1 MEARSDSFY
10 IALACDLLLGII
22 VFLTNPR
29 RPANA
34 CFLIQSCVI
43 GSWLLTRQL
52 AFLSTTAGP
61 AIFWGRLCSVAGA
74 LFPLA
79 FELLRAAVAHGDRGW
94 TAILKNVRYWLLAST
109 LFVVLCGSPYFIR
122 GVFFPR
128 IHTVSGDIQFP
139 VPLYNRIGGNAGLI
153 FLIVSGAFLCW
164 RMWSDYVGKRAH
176 GLRRVELQFVQLG
189 YLTLLLGSLFISF
202 LPWLLQD
209 PRLILLLPTYTPFSV
224 LAYSLI
230 IGYGI
235 TSHRILDVRAF
246 LQRALSYLVLFA
258 YAGIIFTAVW
268 FASQWL
274 FERLGINADFWP
286 GLAGAFTVVLLATPG
301 RGMLQ
306 RIAAKIIPPR
316 LNFENA
322 VVRVDEIIQ
331 SVSSLPLL
339 LQQFSRTVAE
349 IADTDFVAVMSREG
363 GLFEQSYP
371 KSASGGLTLS
381 QEDSIVQHLV
391 ERGVG
396 ELAME
401 DLERYLADPYRRGL
415 RERLRALKLDVVVSI
430 RRRGEL
436 TGLLLLGPRRGG
448 RIYGG
453 PGLTALRVMADQ
465 LAVAIDNCRLYT
477 EARRTAAYIQ
487 TLVEDLT
494 VGVIAVDAAQR
505 VTVFNREAERILQ
518 VPRLDA
524 VNVSDLPAPVS
535 RYLSATIADHKPA
548 RDQEVL
554 LHEESAQ
561 ETHLLVNCLPFAA
574 EEADAL
580 AGIEG
585 QAPGAILVLNDRTAL
600 RRLEQQIR
608 QNERLASI
616 GTLAAGT
623 AHEIKNPLVSLRVFT
638 QLLPKR
644 YDDPEFR
651 ASFHEL
657 VGGEIS
663 RIEHIVNQLL
673 NYARPSKPALA
684 GLHLHETIE
693 GVMRFVEPQ
702 ASKNRVTLHNKLDA
716 ENDFILGDNNM
727 LRQVFLNLLLNAIQA
742 LAARGGNVT
751 VRTRLERG
759 FPGDVSEAAEPVIAA
774 EVLDDGPGI
783 PPEMLPHVFDPFFTT
798 KDNGTGLG
806 LSVSHTIVREHGG
819 FIEATSDLGRGS
831 SFCLRLQIAQG
842 IAPHPALHL
851 VG

>member
-1 MEARSDSFY
+1 MYSHSEPFFF
-10 IALACDLLLGII
+10 ALACDLLLGLL

-29 RPANA
+29 RPANTSL
-34 CFLIQSCVI
+34 LIQAAVI
-43 GSWLLTRQL
+43 ASWLLTRHL
-52 AFLSTTAGP
+52 AFLSTSAPT
-61 AIFWGRLCSVAGA
+61 AIFWGRLCSIFGLLLA
-74 LFPLA
+74 PA
-79 FELLRAAVAHGDRGW
+79 FELLRASVAFGDEGW
-94 TAILKNVRYWLLAST
+94 LEVLKKIRYWIFAASAFTLLC
-109 LFVVLCGSPYFIR
+109 VSPFFITDVQFPLVR
-122 GVFFPR
+122 TPVGEIRFPR
-128 IHTVSGDIQFP
+128 PIYHP
-139 VPLYNRIGGNAGLI
+139 IGGVA
-153 FLIVSGAFLCW
+153 FLIYGAASIAFLVW
-164 RMWSDYVGKRAH
+164 RMWSDYFGTKLQ

-189 YLTLLLGSLFISF
+189 YLTLSVSILLISF
-202 LPWLLQD
+202 LPWLARN
-209 PRLILLLPTYTPFSV
+209 PELILLLPLYTPFCAI
-224 LAYSLI
+224 AYSLVI
-230 IGYGI
+230 AYGI

-246 LQRALSYLVLFA
+246 LQRGISYLVLFA
-258 YAGIIFTAVW
+258 YAGVIFTGVW

-274 FERLGINADFWP
+274 FERMGINANFWP

-306 RIAAKIIPPR
+306 RVAARIIPPR

-322 VVRVDEIIQ
+322 VMRVDEIIQ

-349 IADTDFVAVMSREG
+349 VADTEFVAVMSREG
-363 GLFEQSYP
+363 GQFVQSFP
-371 KSASGGLTLS
+371 KGAGGLTLS
-381 QEDSIVQHLV
+381 SGDPIVRHLV

-396 ELAME
+396 ELASE

-415 RERLRALKLDVVVSI
+415 RDRLRALGLDAVVSI

-465 LAVAIDNCRLYT
+465 LAVAMDNCRLYT

-494 VGVIAVDAAQR
+494 VGVIAVDSAQR
-505 VTVFNREAERILQ
+505 VTVFNREAERIL
-518 VPRLDA
+518 RLSRLEA
-524 VNVSDLPAPVS
+524 GHVSDLPRRVS
-535 RYLSATIADHKPA
+535 RFLAATIADHRPS
-548 RDQEVL
+548 RDQEVI
-554 LHEESAQ
+554 LHEEADH
-561 ETHLLVNCLPFAA
+561 ETHLVVNCLPFAA

-580 AGIEG
+580 AGIED

-608 QNERLASI
+608 QNERLASL

-657 VGGEIS
+657 VGGEIN

-673 NYARPSKPALA
+673 NYARPSRPALA

-693 GVMRFVEPQ
+693 SVLRFIEPQ
-702 ASKNRVTLHNKLDA
+702 ANKSHVKLRSDLEA
-716 ENDFILGDNNM
+716 EDDFILGDGNM

-742 LAARGGNVT
+742 LAERGGNVT
-751 VRTRLERG
+751 VRTRIEHG
-759 FPGDVSEAAEPVIAA
+759 FPGEDGAAAEPVIVA

-783 PPEMLPHVFDPFFTT
+783 PADMLPHVFDPFFTT

-806 LSVSHTIVREHGG
+806 LSVTHTIVREHGG
-819 FIEATSDLGRGS
+819 YIEASSDPGRGTC
-831 SFCLRLQIAQG
+831 FRLRLQIAHQN
-842 IAPHPALHL
+842 APQTALGL
-851 VG
+851 VI

>member
-1 MEARSDSFY
+1 MNSPLGPFY
-10 IALACDLLLGII
+10 IALLCDLLLG
-22 VFLTNPR
+22 VAVLAENFR
-29 RPANA
+29 RPANRS
-34 CFLIQSCVI
+34 FFIQSVTI
-43 GSWLLTRQL
+43 ASWLLTRTF
-52 AFLSTTAGP
+52 AFLSTTAP
-61 AIFWGRLCSVAGA
+61 AAIFWGRVCTVCGVL
-74 LFPLA
+74 LIPA
-79 FELLRAAVAHGDRGW
+79 FELLRTAVAYDGSGW
-94 TAILKNVRYWLLAST
+94 GEILKRIRIWLIIAGCMALLSASPFFITNVV
-109 LFVVLCGSPYFIR
+109 FPVLHTSVGDFR
-122 GVFFPR
+122 FPR
-128 IHTVSGDIQFP
+128 PRYHSV
-139 VPLYNRIGGNAGLI
+139 GGFAGLI
-153 FLIVSGAFLCW
+153 YIAASLVFLFR
-164 RMWSDYVGKRAH
+164 RMWSDYSGTRAQ

-189 YLTLLLGSLFISF
+189 YLTLLASSVFVSF

-209 PRLILLLPTYTPFSV
+209 PRLILKLPIYTPFCAV
-224 LAYSLI
+224 AYSLI
-230 IGYGI
+230 IAYGI

-246 LQRALSYLVLFA
+246 MQRALSYLVLFA
-258 YAGIIFTAVW
+258 YAGLIFTAIW

-306 RIAAKIIPPR
+306 RIAARIIPPR

-322 VVRVDEIIQ
+322 IVRVDEIIQ

-339 LQQFSRTVAE
+339 QQQFSRTVAE
-349 IADTDFVAVMSREG
+349 IADTDFVALMSREEG
-363 GLFEQSYP
+363 RFVQSYP
-371 KSASGGLTLS
+371 KSGSGLTILL
-381 QEDSIVQHLV
+381 DDPIVHHLL

-396 ELAME
+396 ELATE

-494 VGVIAVDAAQR
+494 VGVVAVDAAQR

-524 VNVSDLPAPVS
+524 VNVSDLPSPVS
-535 RYLSATIADHKPA
+535 RYLAATIADHKPT
-548 RDQEVL
+548 RDQEVI
-554 LHEESAQ
+554 LHEETEN
-561 ETHLLVNCLPFAA
+561 ETHLLLNSLPFAA

-600 RRLEQQIR
+600 RKLEQQIR

-657 VGGEIS
+657 VGGEIN

-684 GLHLHETIE
+684 SLHLHEVIE
-693 GVMRFVEPQ
+693 SVLRFVEPQ
-702 ASKNRVTLHNKLDA
+702 ASKNHVTLHNELEA

-742 LAARGGNVT
+742 LADRGGNVT

-831 SFCLRLQIAQG
+831 CFCLRLQIAQG

>member
-1 MEARSDSFY
+1 MHYHSSSFL
-10 IALACDLLLGII
+10 IALGCDLLLGVA
-22 VFLTNPR
+22 VFLANPR

-34 CFLIQSCVI
+34 SFLIQCIII
-43 GSWLLTRQL
+43 GSWLLTRDL
-52 AFLSTTAGP
+52 AFSSTTAP
-61 AIFWGRLCSVAGA
+61 EAIFWGRVCSAFA
-74 LFPLA
+74 LLIVPA
-79 FELLRAAVAHGDRGW
+79 FELLRTAVAYDEKGW
-94 TAILKNVRYWLLAST
+94 GEIIRRFRFWIISAGIMAVLALT
-109 LFVVLCGSPYFIR
+109 PFYIR
-122 GVFFPR
+122 DVFFPVIR
-128 IHTVSGDIQFP
+128 TPTADIRFP
-139 VPLYNRIGGNAGLI
+139 APLYHRVGGLTILI
-153 FLIVSGAFLCW
+153 FFIISLILLVR
-164 RMWSDYVGKRAH
+164 RMWSDYFGRGAA
-176 GLRRVELQFVQLG
+176 GLRRVELQFIQLG
-189 YLTLLLGSLFISF
+189 YLTLVLGSFIIS
-202 LPWLLQD
+202 LMPWLLQN
-209 PRLILLLPTYTPFSV
+209 PRLILLLPSYTPFCA

-230 IGYGI
+230 IAYGI

-246 LQRALSYLVLFA
+246 LRRALSYLVLFS
-258 YAGIIFTAVW
+258 YAGTIFTVVW
-268 FASQWL
+268 FASFWL
-274 FERLGINADFWP
+274 FERMGVDAEFWP
-286 GLAGAFTVVLLATPG
+286 GLTGAFAVVLLATPG
-301 RGMLQ
+301 HGMLQ
-306 RIAAKIIPPR
+306 RVAARIIPPR

-349 IADTDFVAVMSREG
+349 VADTDYVAVVSREG
-363 GLFEQSYP
+363 QGFVQSYP
-371 KSASGGLTLS
+371 KSTPPLTFS
-381 QEDSIVQHLV
+381 PDDSIVQHLIKK
-391 ERGVG
+391 GVG
-396 ELAME
+396 ELACE
-401 DLERYLADPYRRGL
+401 DLERHLTDPYRRGL
-415 RERLRALKLDVVVSI
+415 RERMRALGIEVVVSI

-487 TLVEDLT
+487 TLVEDLP
-494 VGVIAVDAAQR
+494 VGVIAVDSEQR
-505 VTVFNREAERILQ
+505 VTVFNREAERILRL
-518 VPRLDA
+518 PRLDA
-524 VNVSDLPAPVS
+524 GHVGDLPGPVS
-535 RYLSATIADHKPA
+535 RFLAATIADHTPS
-548 RDQEVL
+548 RDKDVI
-554 LHEESAQ
+554 LHEETNR
-561 ETHLLVNCLPFAA
+561 ETRLVVNCLPFAA

-657 VGGEIS
+657 VGGEIN
-663 RIEHIVNQLL
+663 RIEHIVTQLL
-673 NYARPSKPALA
+673 NYARPTRPALA

-693 GVMRFVEPQ
+693 SVLRFIEPQ
-702 ASKNRVTLHNKLDA
+702 ASKSKVKLRSDLDA
-716 ENDFILGDNNM
+716 EEDYILGDSNM

-742 LAARGGNVT
+742 LTDRGGTVT
-751 VRTRLERG
+751 VRTRIEHG
-759 FPGDVSEAAEPVIAA
+759 FPGDDGDGAEPVITA
-774 EVLDDGPGI
+774 EILDDGPGI
-783 PPEMLPHVFDPFFTT
+783 PAEMLPHVFDPFFTT

-806 LSVSHTIVREHGG
+806 LSVTHTIVREHGG
-819 FIEATSDLGRGS
+819 TIEASSDPGRGS
-831 SFCLRLQIAQG
+831 CFRLRLQIAHQN
-842 IAPHPALHL
+842 APQAALEL